1 MQQSEKYAY
10 KVCQLRSFS
19 KAAEKLFISQPSL
32 SSTIKKLEKEL
43 GFKIFDRSKTP
54 VSLTPEG
61 QIYYEYLEETIKSE
75 TEALQRIKTLKE
87 PVTKKLSVGGSN
99 YISHLLLPRICGEF
113 AKRFSDT
120 EISINMG
127 QLGTSNQLYDKLYQG
142 TLDVMISHTCDKDK
156 FDFVPL
162 FEDKY
167 LIVIRKD
174 SPVAERLRPYAITRE
189 EVLCGNTDKEISDY
203 SVFEGIPF
211 IRYGKGGST
220 WKYMHKLLENCSF
233 SNIQLSGSRSL
244 ENHYDMMLYGQDAVI
259 TTESLVSQRAEK
271 SDELSYF
278 LTNTSRPVMLIYK
291 KGTDLSEP
299 AKEFI
304 SIAKQHF
311 STKENIYKK

>member
-120 EISINMG
+120 EIRIDMG

-142 TLDVMISHTCDKDK
+142 TLDVMISHTCDKEK

-162 FEDKY
+162 FEEKY
-167 LIVIRKD
+167 IIVIRKD
-174 SPVAERLRPYAITRE
+174 SPVAEKLLPYAITRE
-189 EVLCGNTDKEISDY
+189 EVLSGNTDKEISDY
-203 SVFEGIPF
+203 SIFEGIPF

-233 SNIQLSGSRSL
+233 SNIHVSGSRSL
-244 ENHYDMMLYGQDAVI
+244 ESHYDIMLYGQDAVI
-259 TTESLVSQRAEK
+259 TTESLVSQRNEK
-271 SDELSYF
+271 SDELLYF
-278 LTNTSRPVMLIYK
+278 LTNTSRPVMLIHK
-291 KGTDLSEP
+291 KGTDLSDS

-304 SIAKQHF
+304 SIAKQLF
-311 STKENIYKK
+311 ITKESIYKR

>member
-99 YISHLLLPRICGEF
+99 YISHLLMPKVCGEF

-120 EISINMG
+120 EIRIDMG
-127 QLGTSNQLYDKLYQG
+127 QLGTSNQLYDKLY
-142 TLDVMISHTCDKDK
+142 
-156 FDFVPL
+156 
-162 FEDKY
+162 
-167 LIVIRKD
+167 
-174 SPVAERLRPYAITRE
+174 
-189 EVLCGNTDKEISDY
+189 
-203 SVFEGIPF
+203 
-211 IRYGKGGST
+211 
-220 WKYMHKLLENCSF
+220 
-233 SNIQLSGSRSL
+233 
-244 ENHYDMMLYGQDAVI
+244 
-259 TTESLVSQRAEK
+259 
-271 SDELSYF
+271 
-278 LTNTSRPVMLIYK
+278 
-291 KGTDLSEP
+291 
-299 AKEFI
+299 
-304 SIAKQHF
+304 
-311 STKENIYKK
+311 